1 MKGERAFFEI
11 GARTNFSFLEGA
23 SSPEEMVLQA
33 AYLRLG
39 GLGIADRNSVAG
51 VVRAHAQ
58 AEQLEERYKNRD
70 AILAEAE
77 KTGKKERIFDPIRI
91 QPGARLVFSDDTP
104 DILAYPCNRR
114 GWANLCRL
122 LSAGNLK
129 EEAVKGS
136 CILTEA
142 ELMEWGDEMML
153 ALVADRTLVE
163 SQAGQTAL
171 EDYLE
176 RFRRR
181 FRKAFFMVLAPAYDG
196 RDRQVFAV
204 LAMLAARNRV
214 PLIAT
219 NQPLYHHSERRPL
232 SDVVIAIREH
242 VQISQAGFLLAPNAE
257 RYLKDSREMVRIFGD
272 YPDAVENTQVF
283 FGKLSFSLKELQHN
297 YPSEND
303 PGETP
308 QETLERLTRAGA
320 AKRYPQGV
328 PPKVAKQIDYE
339 LKLIGDKNYA
349 SYFLTVHRIIQHAR
363 YDLKVLCQGRG
374 SAANSVICYCLEIT
388 EVDPQKSTLLFDR
401 FISMDRD
408 EPPDIDVDFE
418 HDRREEVIQFI
429 YRRYGIDHAG
439 LTAGV
444 TTYRTRSAGREV
456 AKAFGL
462 SEDVQSAISSLVWGW
477 SEDNLSDR
485 DAKAAGLDVKDPV
498 TQNVLQYA
506 SELLGFPRHL
516 TQHVGGFVITRDRLD
531 EVVPIMKTAMPD
543 RYMIEWDKD
552 DLDNVKI
559 LKVDVLA
566 LGMLT
571 CLRKAFSLLELHYDV
586 KKTLADLGN
595 REHGDEGKPVYEMM
609 GRADTLGVFQIESR
623 AQMSML
629 PRLKPKI
636 FYDLVIEVAIVRPG
650 PIQGDMVHPYLKRR
664 EQRARNIPVEYPS
677 KELEAVL
684 ERTLGVP
691 LFQEQAMQIAI
702 TAAGFRPAE
711 ADKLRRA
718 MATFKRTGTIGDFEK
733 RFIEGMVSKNYDPEF
748 AKQCFNQI
756 KGFGEYG
763 FPESHAA
770 SFALLVYA
778 SSWLKAYYPDV
789 FCAAMLNSQPMGFY
803 APAQL
808 VRDAREHGV
817 RILAVDIN
825 ESEWDC
831 TLEEAVFDRKTVD
844 FRHGQMREIIKT
856 RHAVRLGFRQI
867 KGLSSDDM
875 KRLVGNR
882 GQGYGSVRDLWLRSG
897 LPKSVIERLAD
908 ADAFRS
914 IHLSRRE
921 ALWAVRALDVKSAA
935 EELPL
940 FEQVR
945 HIDLQPEPAAKL
957 PDMLPGE
964 QVIED
969 YRYLSLSL
977 KAHPVSFLREEL
989 RKAGITRN
997 VDLLSVPNG
1006 KRVTIAG
1013 LVLVRQRPGSAK
1025 GVIFMTLEDETGVAN
1040 AIVWNAMFDKYRAVV
1055 MGARLVKIRGR
1066 LQSHSG
1072 VIHTVVEHIE
1082 DMTPAL
1088 GILQREARRFGA
1100 CERSDEVLRPGG
1112 DPRQAAEVRKGAGLE
1127 KRMIAEGRH
1136 AGVAETAQ
1144 VMPRGRNFH

>member
-1 MKGERAFFEI
+1 MMPQFFEI
-11 GARTNFSFLEGA
+11 GAKTNFSFLEGA
-23 SSPEEMVLQA
+23 SKSEEMVTQA
-33 AYLRLG
+33 AILRLS

-58 AEQLEERYKNRD
+58 AEQIRAKFKRQEAGLLE
-70 AILAEAE
+70 AGE
-77 KTGKKERIFDPIRI
+77 KEKDFLDPISF
-91 QPGARLVFSDDTP
+91 QPGARLVFRDGTP
-104 DILAYPCNRR
+104 DILAYPQNRK
-114 GWANLCRL
+114 GWAHLCRL
-122 LSAGNLK
+122 LSVGNLK
-129 EEAVKGS
+129 PESVKGT
-136 CILTEA
+136 CLLDEEDIL
-142 ELMEWGDEMML
+142 EWGDAMML
-153 ALVADRTLVE
+153 AVVPNSSVVDDLPRQDTFNSFLTRFR
-163 SQAGQTAL
+163 
-171 EDYLE
+171 E
-176 RFRRR
+176 RFQENLY
-181 FRKAFFMVLAPAYDG
+181 LALTPFYDG
-196 RDRQVFAV
+196 RDRLAFAT
-204 LAMLAARNRV
+204 LSQIADRNRV

-219 NQPLYHHSERRPL
+219 NQPLYHDTARRPL
-232 SDVVIAIREH
+232 SDLVTAIREH
-242 VQISQAGFLLAPNAE
+242 VTIPEAGFLLAPNAE
-257 RYLKDSREMVRIFGD
+257 RYLKDAREMMRLFKD
-272 YPDAVENTQVF
+272 YPEAIENTGRF
-283 FGKLSFSLKELQHN
+283 FRKLQFSLTELEHN
-297 YPSEND
+297 YPPEND

-308 QETLERLTRAGA
+308 HETLERLTRAGA
-320 AKRYPQGV
+320 VRRYPQGI
-328 PPKVAKQIDYE
+328 PAKVATQIDYE
-339 LKLIGDKNYA
+339 LNLIREKKYA
-349 SYFLTVHRIIQHAR
+349 SYFLTVHKIIQHAR
-363 YDLKVLCQGRG
+363 YELKILCQGRG

-388 EVDPQKSTLLFDR
+388 EVDPAKSTLLFDR

-429 YRRYGIDHAG
+429 YKRYGIAHAG

-456 AKAFGL
+456 AKAFGM
-462 SEDVQSAISSLVWGW
+462 SEDVQTAISSLVWGW
-477 SEDNLSDR
+477 SADNLSER

-498 TQNVLQYA
+498 TQSVLKYA

-571 CLRKAFSLLELHYDV
+571 CLRKAFTLLENHYGV
-586 KKTLADLGN
+586 RKTLADLGN
-595 REHGDEGKPVYEMM
+595 KEHGEEGRPVYAMM
-609 GRADTLGVFQIESR
+609 CRADTLGVFQIESR

-629 PRLKPKI
+629 PRLKPKV

-664 EQRARNIPVEYPS
+664 EQQDKKIPIEYPS
-677 KELEAVL
+677 EELKAVL

-702 TAAGFRPAE
+702 TAAGFKPAE
-711 ADKLRRA
+711 ADRLRRA
-718 MATFKRTGTIGDFEK
+718 MATFKRTGTIGNFEK
-733 RFIEGMVSKNYDPEF
+733 RFVEGMVAKKYSLEF
-748 AKQCFNQI
+748 AQQCFKQI

-778 SSWLKAYYPDV
+778 SSWIKAYYPDV

-817 RILAVDIN
+817 EIREVDVN
-825 ESEWDC
+825 RSDWDC
-831 TLEEAVFDRKTVD
+831 LLEEARFDKSKMD
-844 FRHGQMREIIKT
+844 FRHKDMREIIRTK
-856 RHAVRLGFRQI
+856 RAVRLGFRQV
-867 KGLSSDDM
+867 KGLSEKAISE
-875 KRLVGNR
+875 KLIANR
-882 GQGYGSVRDLWLRSG
+882 GAGYGSIRELWLRSG
-897 LPKSVIERLAD
+897 LERSEIERLAD

-914 IHLSRRE
+914 MGLSRRE
-921 ALWAVRALDVKSAA
+921 ALWAVRALDAKSAA
-935 EELPL
+935 EKLPL
-940 FEQVR
+940 FDQVS
-945 HIDLQPEPAAKL
+945 HAELQIEPSVTLPE
-957 PDMLPGE
+957 MLPGA
-964 QVIED
+964 QVVED

-977 KAHPVSFLREEL
+977 KAHPVSFLREDV
-989 RKAGITRN
+989 RRAGITRN

-1013 LVLVRQRPGSAK
+1013 LVLVRQRPGTAK

-1040 AIVWNAMFDKYRAVV
+1040 AIVWQKVFEKYRPIV
-1055 MGARLVKIRGR
+1055 MGARLVKIRGK

-1088 GILQREARRFGA
+1088 GLLNKEVRNFGV
-1100 CERSDEVLRPGG
+1100 CERADHAMRATADARDKKMARMFEK
-1112 DPRQAAEVRKGAGLE
+1112 AAIER
-1127 KRMIAEGRH
+1127 RMISASGQTD
-1136 AGVAETAQ
+1136 GAETAQ
-1144 VMPRGRNFH
+1144 VMPKGRNFH

>member
-1 MKGERAFFEI
+1 MRAEPAFFEI
-11 GARTNFSFLEGA
+11 GTRTNFSFLEGA
-23 SSPEEMVLQA
+23 SSPEEMVVQA
-33 AYLRLG
+33 AHLGLG

-70 AILAEAE
+70 AILAQAAKE
-77 KTGKKERIFDPIRI
+77 GKREEILDPIRI
-91 QPGARLVFSDDTP
+91 QPGARLVFSDETP
-104 DILAYPCNRR
+104 DILAYPRNRQ

-129 EEAVKGS
+129 EEAVKGA

-153 ALVADRTLVE
+153 ALVPDRSLISDPARQPV
-163 SQAGQTAL
+163 L

-176 RFRRR
+176 RFRKR
-181 FRKAFFMVLAPAYDG
+181 FRKGFFMALSPAYDG
-196 RDRQVFAV
+196 RDRQAFAV
-204 LAMLAARNRV
+204 FSMLAARNRV

-219 NQPLYHHSERRPL
+219 NQPLYHHPDRRPL
-232 SDVVIAIREH
+232 SDIVIAIREH
-242 VQISQAGFLLAPNAE
+242 VQISEAGFLLAPNAE
-257 RYLKDSREMVRIFGD
+257 RFLKDAREVSRIFRD
-272 YPDAVENTQVF
+272 YPHAVENTQVF
-283 FGKLSFSLKELQHN
+283 FAGLSFSLNELKHN
-297 YPSEND
+297 YPAEND

-308 QETLERLTRAGA
+308 QQTLKRLTWAGA
-320 AKRYPQGV
+320 AKRYPDGI
-328 PPKVAKQIDYE
+328 PEKVAQQIEYE

-349 SYFLTVHRIIQHAR
+349 SYFLTVHKIIQHAR
-363 YDLKVLCQGRG
+363 YQIGVLCQGRG
-374 SAANSVICYCLEIT
+374 SAANSVICFCLEIT

-418 HDRREEVIQFI
+418 HDRREDVIQHI
-429 YRRYGIDHAG
+429 YGRYGVAHAG
-439 LTAGV
+439 LTAAV
-444 TTYRTRSAGREV
+444 TSYRTRSAGREV

-477 SEDNLSDR
+477 SEDNLSER
-485 DAKAAGLDVKDPV
+485 DAKAAGLDIKNPV
-498 TQNVLQYA
+498 TRNVLKYA

-571 CLRKAFSLLELHYDV
+571 CLRKAFSLLELHYEI

-595 REHGDEGKPVYEMM
+595 REHGEEGEPVYDMM
-609 GRADTLGVFQIESR
+609 GRADTVGVFQIESR

-629 PRLKPKI
+629 PRLKPRR

-664 EQRARNIPVEYPS
+664 EQTKRNIPIEYPS
-677 KELEAVL
+677 EELKTVL

-702 TAAGFRPAE
+702 TAAGFAPAE
-711 ADKLRRA
+711 ADRLRRA
-718 MATFKRTGTIGDFEK
+718 MATFKRTGTIGNFET
-733 RFIEGMVSKNYDPEF
+733 RFIEGMTTNKRYTKEF
-748 AKQCFNQI
+748 AQQCFNQI

-778 SSWLKAYYPDV
+778 SSWIKAYYPDV
-789 FCAAMLNSQPMGFY
+789 FCAALLNSQPMGFY

-817 RILAVDIN
+817 KILPVDIN
-825 ESEWDC
+825 QSDWDC
-831 TLEEAVFDRKTVD
+831 TLEEAAFDHTAID
-844 FRHGQMREIIKT
+844 FRHREMREIIRT
-856 RHAVRLGFRQI
+856 RHAVRLGLRQI
-867 KGLSSDDM
+867 KGLSSTDM
-875 KRLVGNR
+875 QLLVDNR
-882 GQGYGSVRDLWLRSG
+882 GGGYASVRDLWLRSG
-897 LPKSVIERLAD
+897 LQKSVIERLAD
-908 ADAFRS
+908 ADAFQS
-914 IHLSRRE
+914 IGLSRRE
-921 ALWAVRALDVKSAA
+921 ALWAVRALDVKSAT

-940 FEQVR
+940 FGQVR
-945 HIDLQPEPAAKL
+945 HIDLQPEPQAKL

-977 KAHPVSFLREEL
+977 KAHPVSFLRDDL
-989 RKAGITRN
+989 RNARVTRN
-997 VDLLSVPNG
+997 VDLLRVANG
-1006 KRVTIAG
+1006 QRVTIAG
-1013 LVLVRQRPGSAK
+1013 LVLVRQRPGSAS

-1040 AIVWNAMFDKYRAVV
+1040 AIVWPKIFEKYRSVV
-1055 MGARLVKIRGR
+1055 MGARLVKIFGK
-1066 LQSHSG
+1066 LQSQSG

-1082 DMTPAL
+1082 DMTPSL
-1088 GILQREARRFGA
+1088 GILQREACRFGA

-1112 DPRQAAEVRKGAGLE
+1112 DQRQLGDAR
-1127 KRMIAEGRH
+1127 KRMGRETAAASRH
-1136 AGVAETAQ
+1136 TDVAETAD